1 VQMMPVFERD
11 FPPGWLPFVH
21 STPLS

>member
-1 VQMMPVFERD
+1 VQMMAVFERD
-11 FPPGWLPFVH
+11 FPPGWLPFVY